1 MYLTEPFIRT
11 TDFINN
17 PQQRMA
23 PWPCE
28 AVDEVDRPAGV
39 VPAHLPGKNP
49 FLDEFPANY
58 GLPPEAARGGAET
71 MYPEYQLKMKN
82 MKLLPRPAKKATNR

>member
-1 MYLTEPFIRT
+1 MRRNGIPRSDVGTATAHLMVHGKYLTVAAITYDPVYLTEPFIRT

-39 VPAHLPGKNP
+39 VPAICRERIPS
-49 FLDEFPANY
+49 
-58 GLPPEAARGGAET
+58 
-71 MYPEYQLKMKN
+71 
-82 MKLLPRPAKKATNR
+82 